1 MFTVLVCDLSRD
13 WTLLHLHR
21 NNNLLYRVRVRPRV
35 VFLKKMTQRSG
46 STTQEYDERTH
57 WTIVLLAHEL
67 FLLPLPPKSAVNF
80 FCYSNVQPALRL
92 SCKCCISSLMVVF
105 TQGQPCKIQFH
116 MMCPKIYRCI
126 IIRNWNLTLFWSVF
140 VLWQTAGQTKWL
152 LINPALTNIF
162 CNSRVHPLSR
172 SVGPMYKKFNWWQN
186 TVGYRMEQHMVQ
198 ILDGIFLGDIQ
209 VGFNIGAF

>member
-1 MFTVLVCDLSRD
+1 
-13 WTLLHLHR
+13 
-21 NNNLLYRVRVRPRV
+21 
-35 VFLKKMTQRSG
+35 
-46 STTQEYDERTH
+46 
-57 WTIVLLAHEL
+57 
-67 FLLPLPPKSAVNF
+67 
-80 FCYSNVQPALRL
+80 
-92 SCKCCISSLMVVF
+92 
-105 TQGQPCKIQFH
+105 
-116 MMCPKIYRCI
+116 MCPKIYRCI
-126 IIRNWNLTLFWSVF
+126 IIRNWNLILFWSVF

-209 VGFNIGAF
+209 VGFNIGAKFLATLSFFFLCTGLKAASSRLADLPCCNPWHCEALSISINSTPLHPHNWRGEQ